1 MGTGSLTLRS
11 NGAVV
16 ETRRLWLGPGVSE
29 TVAFAYVQGRPGDYT
44 LDVNGVSGRLA
55 VTRRFPLP
63 LVLGGLIGVIMLA
76 ATAQLALRRFRAGAL
91 PAG

>member
-1 MGTGSLTLRS
+1 
-11 NGAVV
+11 
-16 ETRRLWLGPGVSE
+16 
-29 TVAFAYVQGRPGDYT
+29 

-63 LVLGGLIGVIMLA
+63 LVLGGLIGVIILA
-76 ATAQLALRRFRAGAL
+76 VTAYVALRRFRAGAL